1 MLDAGPTNPHTSLH
15 LSGGLRVQRQ
25 IAGTGTEA
33 PTSRSGPLFV
43 QPSQLAASFV
53 FSIYNV
59 ALIGP
64 YRKWRDVRHESV
76 MRSITDSQLERAV
89 IGFSAPAAILRAS

>member
-1 MLDAGPTNPHTSLH
+1 MLARPILTLPCISLEDYWF
-15 LSGGLRVQRQ
+15 SAKWPAQTGRPRLR
-25 IAGTGTEA
+25 
-33 PTSRSGPLFV
+33 PGPLFV

-53 FSIYNV
+53 FSNYNV

-64 YRKWRDVRHESV
+64 YRKWRDIRHESV

-89 IGFSAPAAILRAS
+89 IGFSAPAAILRAL